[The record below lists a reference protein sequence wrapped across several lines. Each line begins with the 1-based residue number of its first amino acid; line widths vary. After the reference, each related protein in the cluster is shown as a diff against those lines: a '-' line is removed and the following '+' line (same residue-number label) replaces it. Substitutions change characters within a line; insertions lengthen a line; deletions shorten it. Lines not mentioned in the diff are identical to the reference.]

1 MTLSALPRAEPLFLP
16 AGSGQRFCMYHAAQ
30 GDCHAALV
38 YLHPFGDEM
47 NKARRMVALQARAL
61 AAQGVAVLLLDLHGC
76 GDSSGEFGDADWASW
91 KADAALAATWLRAR
105 VQRPV
110 GLWGMRTGAL
120 LALDCARD
128 PGFAC
133 AELLLWQPVTSGTTF
148 LTQFLRM
155 KMASQMLADGGEKSS
170 TKALREQLRAGE
182 SLEVAGYDL
191 TPAMADA
198 LDALELSTLAITS
211 CPVHWFEVVPEQG
224 RPLSPVAARA
234 AAAWQLAGVALQL
247 QQVAGS
253 QFWATQE
260 ITECTPLLVATCA
273 ALAEDL
279 HAV

>member
-1 MTLSALPRAEPLFLP
+1 MTAPALPRAEALFLP
-16 AGSGQRFCMYHAAQ
+16 AISGQRFCLYHAPA

-61 AAQGVAVLLLDLHGC
+61 AAQGVAVLQIDLHGC
-76 GDSSGEFGDADWASW
+76 GDSSGEFGDASWAGW
-91 KADAALAATWLRAR
+91 KADAALAAIWLRAR

-110 GLWGMRTGAL
+110 GLWGLRLGAL

-128 PGFAC
+128 PAFAC
-133 AELLLWQPVTSGTTF
+133 AELLLWQPVTSGSTF

-155 KMASQMLADGGEKSS
+155 KMANQMLAEGGEKSS
-170 TKALREQLRAGE
+170 TKVLREQLRSGDTM
-182 SLEVAGYDL
+182 EVAGYDL

-198 LDALELSTLAITS
+198 LDALDLAALTVTS
-211 CPVHWFEVVPEQG
+211 CPVHWFEVVAEEG

-234 AAAWQLAGVALQL
+234 VAAWQQAGVALQQYL
-247 QQVAGS
+247 VPGLP
-253 QFWATQE
+253 FWATQE
-260 ITECTPLLVATCA
+260 ISECPPLLAATCE